1 MTEALL
7 GAVRAGDLGEVQRL
21 LDAGARDRD
30 ALPVA
35 AERGPLELVEMLI
48 RSGAIEWLP
57 DAGGRTPLQAAR
69 AGGGAD
75 RDAIVELLDRP
86 VIHDSAFRAAV
97 DALHAGDIA
106 ALERLLDAE
115 PRLLHER
122 VREPSC
128 YRDSGRDQYFL
139 DPRLLWF
146 VANNPT
152 LVETMPVNIVEVA
165 RVLLVRGAEG
175 LDDTLGLVMTSA
187 PAREQGY
194 QVALVQALRAAGAT
208 PTPRAVDIALAHRE
222 LEVVSALDL
231 PLTASIAA
239 ALGRADDLRH
249 LLATTTVAERQA
261 GLALAVINGHI
272 AAVRVALDAGADVNA
287 FLPLHGHSVALHQA
301 ALHGDVE
308 LLELLVD
315 RGARTD
321 VRDTMWNGTPR
332 DWAAHENQPRAVAF
346 LERVGA

>member
-1 MTEALL
+1 MRGSESSSPADAAFPSPGEPATQPRWATQSAASSGAAANRGEADIPARRYLQGVTEALL
-7 GAVRAGDLGEVQRL
+7 EAVRAGDLGEVQRL

-165 RVLLVRGAEG
+165 RLLLVRGAEG

-208 PTPRAVDIALAHRE
+208 PT
-222 LEVVSALDL
+222 
-231 PLTASIAA
+231 
-239 ALGRADDLRH
+239 
-249 LLATTTVAERQA
+249 
-261 GLALAVINGHI
+261 
-272 AAVRVALDAGADVNA
+272 
-287 FLPLHGHSVALHQA
+287 
-301 ALHGDVE
+301 
-308 LLELLVD
+308 
-315 RGARTD
+315 RGPST
-321 VRDTMWNGTPR
+321 
-332 DWAAHENQPRAVAF
+332 
-346 LERVGA
+346 